1 MSSSQPAAADGWPAR
16 RRAVVRSALAVGA
29 ATGAYGVSFGA
40 VSTAAGLSV
49 PQTCAL
55 SVLMFTG
62 GSQFALVGVLGA
74 GGAAGPAAAAAVMLG
89 ARNTFYGLRLA
100 ELLRV
105 RGASRVLA
113 AQLVIDESTAVAV
126 AQRDEDAARL
136 GFWSTGLA
144 IYVLWNLTTLLGALG
159 ATALADPQVLGLD
172 VAAPA
177 AFLALLA
184 PRLRGGG
191 PGRLAL
197 GAGALALVL
206 TPLVAPGVPV
216 LAAAGLAVVVALLTS
231 RSSAVMR

>member
-1 MSSSQPAAADGWPAR
+1 MSSSQLPVADGWPAR

-74 GGAAGPAAAAAVMLG
+74 GGAAAPAAAAAVMLG

-105 RGASRVLA
+105 RGAARVLA

-159 ATALADPQVLGLD
+159 ATALADPRVLGLD
-172 VAAPA
+172 AAAPA

-191 PGRLAL
+191 PWRLAV

-216 LAAAGLAVVVALLTS
+216 LAAAGLAVVVALLSART
-231 RSSAVMR
+231 SAVVR

>member
-1 MSSSQPAAADGWPAR
+1 VSSEQPAVAYGWPAR

-74 GGAAGPAAAAAVMLG
+74 GGSAAPAAAAAVMLG

-105 RGASRVLA
+105 RGLARLLA

-144 IYVLWNLTTLLGALG
+144 IYVLWNVTTLLGALG

-172 VAAPA
+172 AAAPA

-184 PRLRGGG
+184 PRLRDGG
-191 PGRLAL
+191 PWPLAL

-216 LAAAGLAVVVALLTS
+216 LAAAGLAVVVALLTA
-231 RSSAVMR
+231 RSSAVVR